1 MSPNAKELFEW
12 TYRRYQE
19 TGDRVVNLS
28 FGNDRNEK
36 RQFINAVDE
45 LTERGLVTIDSHALG
60 FIQFR
65 LTTAGMDYFDAPQ
78 QPVQA
83 AAQNINIGSIAG
95 SAIVGNQA
103 NATIN
108 FGASIADI
116 AALVAALPLEDKP
129 AGGDLV
135 EELRKLESGEKPLQ
149 KNALAKFSDLLAKHG
164 SLASAVVALIGKLVV
179 GA

>member
-1 MSPNAKELFEW
+1 MGPNAKKLLEW
-12 TYRRYQE
+12 MHHRHQE
-19 TGDRVVNLS
+19 TGERVVNLR
-28 FGNDRNEK
+28 FGDNRNEK
-36 RQFINAVDE
+36 KQLVDAVDE
-45 LTERGLVTIDSHALG
+45 LKERGLVAIEAHTTG

-65 LTTAGMDYFDAPQ
+65 LTPDGMDYFGAPQ
-78 QPVQA
+78 QSAQP

-95 SAIVGNQA
+95 SAIVGSQA

-129 AGGDLV
+129 AGNELV
-135 EELRKLESGEKPLQ
+135 EDLKKLESGETPLR
-149 KNALAKFSDLLAKHG
+149 KSALAKFSDLLAKHS
-164 SLASAVVALIGKLVV
+164 SLASAVVALIGKLVI